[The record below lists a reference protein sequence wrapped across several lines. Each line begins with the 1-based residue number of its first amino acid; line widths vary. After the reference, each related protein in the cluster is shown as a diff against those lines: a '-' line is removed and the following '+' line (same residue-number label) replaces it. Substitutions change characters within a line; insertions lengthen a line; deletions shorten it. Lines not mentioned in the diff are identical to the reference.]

1 MADRPLRIGIIG
13 VGFGATVHIPGLQSE
28 GVEVVAVCARREER
42 ARETAAKFG
51 IPHVFTDYHKML
63 EMPGLDA
70 VSIVSPHHLHRE
82 MAEAAL
88 AAGVH
93 VLCEKPFALNVEEAR
108 SMRDSA
114 RRSAR
119 TAMLGHE
126 FRWAPQRAYVK
137 ELLDQGYIG
146 TLHF

>member
-88 AAGVH
+88 AAGKH
-93 VLCEKPFALNVEEAR
+93 VLCEKPFALNVDEAR
-108 SMRDSA
+108 SMRDVA
-114 RRSAR
+114 RRSGR
-119 TAMLGHE
+119 IAM
-126 FRWAPQRAYVK
+126 
-137 ELLDQGYIG
+137 
-146 TLHF
+146 